1 MMLMKTQLQAVTG
14 RCRAVCLLAALVAW
28 GAQASAAEH
37 AMSMQ
42 ADHAHSDHAASG
54 MAGMEHHSMQH
65 GALSASGDEHAAHH
79 AMMHRQA
86 YEQTVHE
93 YRIPDLGL
101 LDEQGRA
108 TSMTEQLDTA
118 KPVMLNFIF
127 TTCTTICPV
136 LSATFAQIQ
145 EELGSE
151 ADSIRMLSVT
161 IDPEQDTP
169 ERLRA
174 YAERFQ
180 AGSQWRFLTGDAE
193 SIVAVQKAFDIY
205 RGSKTNHE
213 PITLLR
219 GPGATSWLRIDG
231 IASAADIID
240 EYQALVKAE
249 Q

>member
-1 MMLMKTQLQAVTG
+1 MMFMQTQLKTVTG
-14 RCRAVCLLAALVAW
+14 RCRAVCVLAVLVAW
-28 GAQASAAEH
+28 GGQASAAEH
-37 AMSMQ
+37 AMSIQ
-42 ADHAHSDHAASG
+42 ADHAHSEHAASG
-54 MAGMEHHSMQH
+54 MAGMEHHTMPSSTQ
-65 GALSASGDEHAAHH
+65 LASGDEHAAHH
-79 AMMHRQA
+79 AMLHRQA
-86 YEQTVHE
+86 YERTVHD
-93 YRIPDLGL
+93 YPIPDRSL

-108 TSMTEQLDTA
+108 TSMAEQLETA

-136 LSATFAQIQ
+136 LSATFTQIQ
-145 EELGSE
+145 EQLGSE
-151 ADSIRMLSVT
+151 AAAIRMLSVT

-174 YAERFQ
+174 YAERFR
-180 AGSQWRFLTGDAE
+180 AGPQWRFLTGDAE

-219 GPGATSWLRIDG
+219 GPGATSWVRIDG

-240 EYQALVKAE
+240 EYQALVKAK